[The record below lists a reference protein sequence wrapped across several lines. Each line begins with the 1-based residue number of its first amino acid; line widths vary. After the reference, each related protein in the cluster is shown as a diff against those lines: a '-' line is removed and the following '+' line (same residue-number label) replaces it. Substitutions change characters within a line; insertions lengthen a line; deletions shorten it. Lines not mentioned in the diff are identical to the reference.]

1 MQWLRKAK
9 QALAALVKN
18 PFQLISV
25 LGLAFCLAAGVW
37 MWRRGLLTSR
47 AALQAFLAPF
57 GPWAAALFVA
67 FQAVQ
72 VVVPILPGGLG
83 CLAGVVLF
91 GPWWGFVYN
100 YAGICLGSLAAFAI
114 ARSCGRPLLY
124 KMFPQPMI
132 DKYDRWTG
140 EGGRFARWFA
150 LLIFLPVAPDD
161 YLCFLAGTTTIRWQ
175 LYTAIILLCKPFAIA
190 AYSLGLTVLFQQVL
204 GIWA

>member
-1 MQWLRKAK
+1 M
-9 QALAALVKN
+9 
-18 PFQLISV
+18 
-25 LGLAFCLAAGVW
+25 
-37 MWRRGLLTSR
+37 
-47 AALQAFLAPF
+47 
-57 GPWAAALFVA
+57 
-67 FQAVQ
+67 
-72 VVVPILPGGLG
+72 
-83 CLAGVVLF
+83 
-91 GPWWGFVYN
+91 YN

-124 KMFPQPMI
+124 KMFPRPMI